1 MAHDATKEKKTSSNI
16 GHNPSLSKVRASF
29 TLHYFLKKELKSGLS
44 LKSFRGSKLL
54 NGCLVV
60 WQSDLCMDGIQEFLV
75 LKIDIYDQWF

>member
-44 LKSFRGSKLL
+44 PQRFSGFK
-54 NGCLVV
+54 VA
-60 WQSDLCMDGIQEFLV
+60 
-75 LKIDIYDQWF
+75 